1 MDTSVLDEVITGRVE
16 PHIYAFKTNTIPN
29 YLKVGDTYRPV
40 AERLQ
45 EWKKYFPDL
54 QREFDDKATVSM
66 VIFFRDY
73 AVHQYL
79 EKELGKIRL
88 KKTDIEDGIYFSNEF
103 FKEAEKADIEN
114 AIADIKTSY
123 DAEPTKYLYYKTN
136 DSMRAVTE
144 YKSTGYW
151 NPRQNQKDA
160 INKFCAAV
168 NGGRSN
174 LLMYAVMRFG
184 KTFTSLCCA
193 KEMPLP
199 DGSTGAKIVLVV
211 SAKADVKEEW
221 RKTVQSADNFKDYK
235 FLDSERLKEENI
247 IDDEIADNILGA
259 LDQLI
264 EDGYNELV
272 FDPSVEDIHMAIEN
286 YVTDKIG
293 PTAGFMHTA
302 KSRNDQVATDVRLVL
317 RDKIT
322 ETQIGILEFM
332 EGLVEKAGEHLETVF
347 IGYTH
352 LQHAQ
357 PITIAHHLMAHVQAL
372 KRDYERLEDT
382 YKRVNLNPLG
392 SAAMTTTSFPINRQ
406 LTTDLLG
413 FDAYLENSMDGVSSR
428 DFISETVFDLSA
440 LCTTLSKICE
450 ELILW
455 STYEFGIIEMADEY
469 SSTSSI
475 MPQKKNPEVA
485 ELARAKSTIVNGE
498 LVTILTIL
506 KAIPYT
512 YNRDL
517 QEITPHLWNAVKVT
531 QDTLSIVTKMLLSVK
546 FKEDRCLELA
556 GTNFATATDLADIM
570 VREKQIPFRT
580 AHKIVGRIVN
590 EATASGLKEADIT
603 SEYIDDIAS
612 ELGFEKLG
620 LEDDLVQKALNPLE
634 NVKMRTVPGG
644 PSPAMVEIA
653 RDNIKEFLNEEFEK
667 KGI

>member
-1 MDTSVLDEVITGRVE
+1 MNLRSGRLKTEMTDEAAEYTSSL
-16 PHIYAFKTNTIPN
+16 
-29 YLKVGDTYRPV
+29 
-40 AERLQ
+40 
-45 EWKKYFPDL
+45 
-54 QREFDDKATVSM
+54 EFDKI
-66 VIFFRDY
+66 IF
-73 AVHQYL
+73 
-79 EKELGKIRL
+79 E
-88 KKTDIEDGIYFSNEF
+88 
-103 FKEAEKADIEN
+103 
-114 AIADIKTSY
+114 ADIKTNF
-123 DAEPTKYLYYKTN
+123 AHT
-136 DSMRAVTE
+136 
-144 YKSTGYW
+144 
-151 NPRQNQKDA
+151 
-160 INKFCAAV
+160 
-168 NGGRSN
+168 
-174 LLMYAVMRFG
+174 LM
-184 KTFTSLCCA
+184 
-193 KEMPLP
+193 
-199 DGSTGAKIVLVV
+199 
-211 SAKADVKEEW
+211 
-221 RKTVQSADNFKDYK
+221 
-235 FLDSERLKEENI
+235 LKEENI

-259 LDQLI
+259 LDQLK

-475 MPQKKNPEVA
+475 MPQKKNPDVA

-506 KAIPYT
+506 
-512 YNRDL
+512 
-517 QEITPHLWNAVKVT
+517 KVT